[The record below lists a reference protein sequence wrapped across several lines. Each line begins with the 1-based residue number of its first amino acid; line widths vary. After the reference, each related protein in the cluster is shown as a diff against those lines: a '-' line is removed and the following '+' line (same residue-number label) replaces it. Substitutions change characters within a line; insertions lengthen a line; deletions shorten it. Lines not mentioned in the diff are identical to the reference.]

1 MRSRNSAGFT
11 PRKTGFTLIEL
22 LVVIAI
28 IAILAAI
35 LFPVFAQAR
44 AKARQASCLSNMRQ
58 LGTATLMY
66 AQDYDETVGRK
77 WWDLHVD
84 LLPYVKS
91 IDIFVCPASSA
102 PKPFLRN
109 YTTPFSFSDVR
120 PEAPTQ
126 VTGSFWTNV
135 PLTVTNAS
143 GNCSNA
149 PCIFGHYA
157 RNDEL
162 IANYGWTGQGGLDNP
177 NGRLASWERPA
188 DVVFMG
194 DARSGA
200 EDDDNNDF
208 DDDNAPYFEPGGT
221 NWNEIYAQASSRH
234 SDGINLTYLDGH
246 AKWANTK
253 WFRSPQGKYAINPRC
268 WQVADN
274 VAWSATSCSP
284 TQPSP

>member
-1 MRSRNSAGFT
+1 MRRNHGKAAFT
-11 PRKTGFTLIEL
+11 PISSAFTLIEL

-44 AKARQASCLSNMRQ
+44 AKARQISCLSNMKQ

-66 AQDYDETVGRK
+66 AQDYDETIGRK

-102 PKPFLRN
+102 PKPYQRD
-109 YTTPFSFSDVR
+109 YTSPFYFSDSR
-120 PEAPTQ
+120 TQ
-126 VTGSFWTNV
+126 IAEVTGTFWTNV
-135 PLTVTNAS
+135 PTTVTNAA
-143 GNCSNA
+143 GNCSNQ

-177 NGRLASWERPA
+177 NGKMSAWERPA

-194 DARSGA
+194 DTRSGA
-200 EDDDNNDF
+200 EDDDANDF
-208 DDDNAPYFEPGGT
+208 DEDNAPYFEPSGT
-221 NWNEIYAQASSRH
+221 NWNQIYAQASTRH
-234 SDGINLTYLDGH
+234 SEGINLTYLDGH
-246 AKWANTK
+246 AKWANTR

-268 WQVADN
+268 WEVADN
-274 VAWSATSCSP
+274 VGWSGTTCNPSR
-284 TQPSP
+284 PSP